1 MYEENTRRSELGLQ
15 ICCRGIEQMANAK
28 KNQMGISFSFLE
40 GGKSLRNISNGA
52 QYVTLRKKKQK
63 NFPHIQV
70 FSYLLLVLFQPHT
83 LG

>member
-1 MYEENTRRSELGLQ
+1 MQ
-15 ICCRGIEQMANAK
+15 

-52 QYVTLRKKKQK
+52 QYMTLQKKKK
-63 NFPHIQV
+63 T
-70 FSYLLLVLFQPHT
+70 FSSHPTFFSCLLLVLFQPHT